1 MVIVVVGN
9 PVARAPELGGGVAGT
24 PARTAVAAARAGAT
38 VQLVGKAGDDPAGD
52 AVLLAL
58 AAAGVGHVALL
69 RDPSRATP
77 VATGPDDADTADGP
91 FSNEDAETGGLQVVP
106 EDPAARPSLEPADVE
121 LALRYLSDYR
131 AIVIAEPQPD
141 GIVAIAAEAA
151 SYTGAQLVLVVAAD
165 SVGPVPPAALVLEA
179 PARDPDGA
187 FASLLGEF
195 AAAVDAGASGADAF
209 KSLGQRVGLAPS
221 TD

>member
-1 MVIVVVGN
+1 VIVVVGN
-9 PVARAPELGGGVAGT
+9 PVARAPELGGGVEGT
-24 PARTAVAAARAGAT
+24 PGRTAVAAARAGAT

-58 AAAGVGHVALL
+58 AAAGVGHVAIL

-77 VATGPDDADTADGP
+77 VATEPDEAEAAEGL
-91 FSNEDAETGGLQVVP
+91 FSTEEPEAAGSAVLPEDAG
-106 EDPAARPSLEPADVE
+106 ARPSLEPADVE

-151 SYTGAQLVLVVAAD
+151 SYSGAQLVVVVAPNSA
-165 SVGPVPPAALVLEA
+165 GPVPAAALVLEA

-187 FASLLGEF
+187 FASMLGEF
-195 AAAVDAGASGADAF
+195 AAAIDAGASGAEAF
-209 KSLGQRVGLAPS
+209 KSLGQRVGLVRS

>member
-1 MVIVVVGN
+1 MVVGN
-9 PVARAPELGGGVAGT
+9 PVARTPELGGGVAGT
-24 PARTAVAAARAGAT
+24 PAQTAVAAARAGAT

-69 RDPSRATP
+69 RDPSHATP
-77 VATGPDDADTADGP
+77 LATGPDEADAAEDP
-91 FSNEDAETGGLQVVP
+91 FSNDEPEAGGLQVVP
-106 EDPAARPSLEPADVE
+106 EDLAARPSLEPADVE

-151 SYTGAQLVLVVAAD
+151 SYSGAELVLVVAAD
-165 SVGPVPPAALVLEA
+165 SRGLVPPAALVLEA

-187 FASLLGEF
+187 FASMLGEF
-195 AAAVDAGASGADAF
+195 AAAIDAGASGADAF

-221 TD
+221 TN

>member
-1 MVIVVVGN
+1 
-9 PVARAPELGGGVAGT
+9 
-24 PARTAVAAARAGAT
+24 
-38 VQLVGKAGDDPAGD
+38 
-52 AVLLAL
+52 L

-77 VATGPDDADTADGP
+77 VAIGPDETDAADGP
-91 FSNEDAETGGLQVVP
+91 FSNDDAEGSEP
-106 EDPAARPSLEPADVE
+106 AIMPDDPAARPSLEPADVE

-141 GIVAIAAEAA
+141 GIVAVAAEAA
-151 SYTGAQLVLVVAAD
+151 TYTGAQLVRVVAAD
-165 SVGPVPPAALVLEA
+165 WAGRVPSAALVLEA

-195 AAAVDAGASGADAF
+195 AAAIDAGASGADAF
-209 KSLGQRVGLAPS
+209 RSLGQRVGLAPA

>member
-1 MVIVVVGN
+1 VIVVVGN
-9 PVARAPELGGGVAGT
+9 PVARAAELGGGVAGT
-24 PARTAVAAARAGAT
+24 PGRTAVAAARAGAS

-69 RDPSRATP
+69 RDPGRATP
-77 VATGPDDADTADGP
+77 IATGPDEADAAEGP
-91 FSNEDAETGGLQVVP
+91 FSNDEPEGPEPQVVP
-106 EDPAARPSLEPADVE
+106 EDPVGRPSLEPADVE
-121 LALRYLSDYR
+121 LALRYLADYR

-165 SVGPVPPAALVLEA
+165 SVGPLPPAALVLEA

-187 FASLLGEF
+187 FASMLGEF
-195 AAAVDAGASGADAF
+195 AAAIDAGASGAEAF
-209 KSLGQRVGLAPS
+209 RSLGQRIGLAPS
-221 TD
+221 AD

>member
-1 MVIVVVGN
+1 MVVGN
-9 PVARAPELGGGVAGT
+9 PLARAPELGGGVGGT
-24 PARTAVAAARAGAT
+24 PARTAVAAARAGAS

-69 RDPSRATP
+69 RDPARATP
-77 VATGPDDADTADGP
+77 MAIDPEDADAVEGP
-91 FSNEDAETGGLQVVP
+91 FSDEPESIGPQVIP

-121 LALRYLSDYR
+121 LALRYLSDFR

-165 SVGPVPPAALVLEA
+165 SIAPVPTAALVLEA
-179 PARDPDGA
+179 PAHDPDGA

-195 AAAVDAGASGADAF
+195 AAAIDAGASGADAF
-209 KSLGQRVGLAPS
+209 RSLGQRVGLAPS
-221 TD
+221 MD

>member
-1 MVIVVVGN
+1 MIVVVGN
-9 PVARAPELGGGVAGT
+9 PLARAPELGGGVAGT
-24 PARTAVAAARAGAT
+24 PARTAVAAARAGAS

-69 RDPSRATP
+69 RDPARGTP
-77 VATGPDDADTADGP
+77 MAVGPEDADAVEGP
-91 FSNEDAETGGLQVVP
+91 FSNDEPEAWPQVIP

-141 GIVAIAAEAA
+141 AIVAIAAEAA
-151 SYTGAQLVLVVAAD
+151 AYTGAQLVLVVAAD
-165 SVGPVPPAALVLEA
+165 SIAPVPTAALVLES
-179 PARDPDGA
+179 PAHDPDGA
-187 FASLLGEF
+187 FAALLGEF
-195 AAAVDAGASGADAF
+195 AAAIDAGASGADAF
-209 KSLGQRVGLAPS
+209 RSLGQRVGLAPS
-221 TD
+221 MD

>member
-1 MVIVVVGN
+1 VIVVVGN
-9 PVARAPELGGGVAGT
+9 PVARAPELGGGVEGT
-24 PARTAVAAARAGAT
+24 PGRAAVAAARAGAT

-69 RDPSRATP
+69 RDPGRATP
-77 VATGPDDADTADGP
+77 VATGPEETDATEGP
-91 FSNEDAETGGLQVVP
+91 FSNDEPDATGPQLIP
-106 EDPAARPSLEPADVE
+106 EDPGARPSLEPADVE

-141 GIVAIAAEAA
+141 AIVAIAAEAA
-151 SYTGAQLVLVVAAD
+151 SYSGAQLVVVVAAN
-165 SVGPVPPAALVLEA
+165 SVGPLPAAALVLEA
-179 PARDPDGA
+179 PARDPEGA
-187 FASLLGEF
+187 FASMLGEF
-195 AAAVDAGASGADAF
+195 AAAIDAGASGAEAF
-209 KSLGQRVGLAPS
+209 RSLGQRVGLAPS